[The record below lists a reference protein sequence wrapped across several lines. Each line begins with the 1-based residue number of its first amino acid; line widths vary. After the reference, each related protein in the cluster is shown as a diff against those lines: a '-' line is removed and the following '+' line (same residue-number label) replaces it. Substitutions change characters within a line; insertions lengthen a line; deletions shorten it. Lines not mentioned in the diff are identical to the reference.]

1 VGLVSTGLGVGLAN
15 MVLLARRQMEVQ
27 QRVHEVPHDDA
38 GCFHRAAD
46 RTMMMTSQTV
56 TDGVDVPSSHD
67 HCVGDFTSTPHVPS
81 TAASSPFRISN
92 S

>member
-1 VGLVSTGLGVGLAN
+1 LQTWSCWHGDRWRFNSV
-15 MVLLARRQMEVQ
+15 
-27 QRVHEVPHDDA
+27 VHEVPHDDA
-38 GCFHRAAD
+38 ACFHRAAD

-67 HCVGDFTSTPHVPS
+67 HCVGNFTSTPHVPS